1 MITNNLVKTATSDG
15 LYLHGYYIPAPN
27 KKQVVL
33 HIHGFEGNFYENHFT
48 HVLAAILQKNNI
60 GFLAV
65 NTRGNGKDTDF
76 NTTDGKQVRIGA
88 RYELLEDGH
97 KDISAWIEFLISEGY
112 KTIVLQGHSLGTYK
126 VVRYLFEGK
135 YKDRVSKLILLAPF
149 DQKGC
154 LLASGRTDIESFIK
168 KAKEKILHG
177 GGEGLITHEYADITI
192 SYKTFISWYN
202 SGDFSKMFEFCTS
215 DYDFPVLRKIKIP
228 TKIIVGS
235 KDEYFY
241 CTNPQ
246 HPDEAMKILLA
257 NIKNS
262 EGTIIPDAVHS
273 FAPHEDVMAKEVLD
287 FVLKERALDA

>member
-1 MITNNLVKTATSDG
+1 MSTNKLVKTATADG
-15 LYLHGYYIPAPN
+15 LYLHGYHVPASD

-33 HIHGFEGNFYENHFT
+33 HIHGFEGNFYENYFT
-48 HVLAAILQKNNI
+48 HVLADVLQKSNI
-60 GFLAV
+60 GFLVV

-76 NTTDGKQVRIGA
+76 NTTDTQQVRIGA
-88 RYELLEDGH
+88 RYELLEDAH

-112 KTIVLQGHSLGTYK
+112 KNIVLQGHSLGTYK
-126 VVRYLFEGK
+126 VVRYLSEGK

-154 LLASGRTDIESFIK
+154 LLASGRVDIESFIN

-177 GGEGLITHEYADITI
+177 DGEDLITHEYDDITI
-192 SYKTFISWYN
+192 SYKTFVSWYDA
-202 SGDFSKMFEFCTS
+202 GDYSRMFEFCTPG
-215 DYDFPVLRKIKIP
+215 YDFPVLRKIKIP

-246 HPDEAMKILLA
+246 HPEEAMDILLA

-262 EGTIIPDAVHS
+262 EGTVIPDAAHS

-287 FVLKERALDA
+287 FVKKGAN